1 MPPPV
6 PPAPV
11 LFSQLKLYTHYIVPA
26 PSDEARFLTAT
37 FARNADEYV
46 KKQRRLLLRYVGR
59 KMKLFDSGETSFRAQ
74 LYGDG
79 GEIED
84 VYFDETSFPPGQM
97 FQEVNWDWKPVAV
110 APLPPDPWDEFISPL
125 EMDFASEKEEKEYYK
140 KNPPLKLR
148 NVLSPVDL
156 AALNQ
161 FQSTLNDA
169 EFRALNAYRGTHH
182 SFMGPLMLGLT
193 EESLGVVR
201 FARSETRA
209 DSKDPARPPLS
220 KELSGPGFIREFM
233 TGFLTALSRAPK
245 LTQEINVFRGVVGK
259 EALNIDGTLALST
272 SYDKHVAFTFSNGR
286 GMCCML
292 KINVKPGVRFFAWR
306 GADDESEIMVLP
318 PYKALIED
326 IDGPDSG
333 LKKVTIIPVKYRGG
347 TRSTRVLR
355 TRSTRVLRTRRLAR
369 KTKKHT
375 RRS

>member
-1 MPPPV
+1 MP

-11 LFSQLKLYTHYIVPA
+11 LFSELKLYTHYIVPA

-37 FARNADEYV
+37 SASDDEYL
-46 KKQRRLLLRYVGR
+46 KKQRRLLLRHVGR
-59 KMKLFDSGETSFRAQ
+59 KMHLLGKGETSFHAQ

-79 GEIED
+79 AESES
-84 VYFDETSFPPGQM
+84 VYFDKTAFPDGQE
-97 FQEVNWDWKPVAV
+97 FQEVSWDWKPGAV
-110 APLPPDPWDEFISPL
+110 APLPPDPWDEFIPPL
-125 EMDFASEKEEKEYYK
+125 EMDFASDAAEKEYRK
-140 KNPPLKLR
+140 KNPLLKLR
-148 NVLSPVDL
+148 DVLSPVDL

-161 FQSTLNDA
+161 FQSTLTLNPA
-169 EFRALNAYRGTHH
+169 ELRALDAYKGDHH

-193 EESLGVVR
+193 EESLGVVD
-201 FARSETRA
+201 FARKQTRA

-220 KELSGPGFIREFM
+220 KERPGPGFIREFM

-245 LTQEINVFRGVVGK
+245 LTQEINVFRGIDGK

-272 SYDKHVAFTFSNGR
+272 SYDKHVAFTFSGKR
-286 GMCCML
+286 GACCML

-306 GADDESEIMVLP
+306 GADPEREIMVLP

-347 TRSTRVLR
+347 TRG
-355 TRSTRVLRTRRLAR
+355 LRTRRLAR
-369 KTKKHT
+369 KQKKHT

>member
-1 MPPPV
+1 MPPPAPPGPV
-6 PPAPV
+6 P
-11 LFSQLKLYTHYIVPA
+11 FSQLKLYTYYIVPA

-59 KMKLFDSGETSFRAQ
+59 KMHLLDSGETSFHAQ
-74 LYGDG
+74 LYRDDG
-79 GEIED
+79 ESES

-97 FQEVNWDWKPVAV
+97 FQEVNSMWKPVAV
-110 APLPPDPWDEFISPL
+110 APLPPDPWDEFIDPL
-125 EMDFASEKEEKEYYK
+125 EMDFASDAAEKEYHK
-140 KNPPLKLR
+140 KNPLLKLTD
-148 NVLSPVDL
+148 VLSPVDL

-161 FQSTLNDA
+161 FQSTINPDEL
-169 EFRALNAYRGTHH
+169 RALNAYKGTRH

-193 EESLGVVR
+193 EESLGVVD
-201 FARSETRA
+201 FAKTQTRA
-209 DSKDPARPPLS
+209 NSKDPARPPLP
-220 KELSGPGFIREFM
+220 KERPGPGFIREFM

-272 SYDKHVAFTFSNGR
+272 SYNKHVAFTFSNGR
-286 GMCCML
+286 GACCML
-292 KINVKPGVRFFAWR
+292 KMNVKPGVRFFAWR
-306 GADDESEIMVLP
+306 GSDPESEIMVLP

-347 TRSTRVLR
+347 TR
-355 TRSTRVLRTRRLAR
+355 RLAR
-369 KTKKHT
+369 KKKKHT

>member
-1 MPPPV
+1 MP

-11 LFSQLKLYTHYIVPA
+11 PFSQLKLYTNYIVPA

-37 FARNADEYV
+37 FARNDDEYV
-46 KKQRRLLLRYVGR
+46 KKQRRVLLRYVGR
-59 KMKLFDSGETSFRAQ
+59 KMHLLDRGETSFHTQ

-79 GEIED
+79 GEREN

-97 FQEVNWDWKPVAV
+97 FQEVNWDWEPVAG
-110 APLPPDPWDEFISPL
+110 APVPPDPWDEFISPL
-125 EMDFASEKEEKEYYK
+125 DMDFASDAAEKEYHK

-169 EFRALNAYRGTHH
+169 ELKALDAYKGNHH

-193 EESLGVVR
+193 EESLGVVD
-201 FARSETRA
+201 FARKQTRA
-209 DSKDPARPPLS
+209 NSNDPARPPLP
-220 KELSGPGFIREFM
+220 KERPGPGFIREFM

-292 KINVKPGVRFFAWR
+292 KMNVKPGVRFFAWR
-306 GADDESEIMVLP
+306 GLDPESEIMVLP

-347 TRSTRVLR
+347 TRSTRG
-355 TRSTRVLRTRRLAR
+355 LRTRRRRRLR
-369 KTKKHT
+369 QTKKLT
-375 RRS
+375 SKL

>member
-1 MPPPV
+1 MP

-11 LFSQLKLYTHYIVPA
+11 PFSQLKLYTDYIVPA
-26 PSDEARFLTAT
+26 PSDEARFFTAT
-37 FARNADEYV
+37 FARNSDEYL

-59 KMKLFDSGETSFRAQ
+59 KMYLLDRGETSFHAQ
-74 LYGDG
+74 LKGDG
-79 GEIED
+79 EEREN
-84 VYFDETSFPPGQM
+84 VYLDETSFPPGQM
-97 FQEVNWDWKPVAV
+97 FQEVSWDWKPTGL

-125 EMDFASEKEEKEYYK
+125 EMDFASEKEEKEYHK

-161 FQSTLNDA
+161 FQSTLTPA
-169 EFRALNAYRGTHH
+169 EFKALDAYKGDHH

-193 EESLGVVR
+193 EESLGVVDY
-201 FARSETRA
+201 ARKQTRA

-245 LTQEINVFRGVVGK
+245 LTQEINVFRGVEGK

-272 SYDKHVAFTFSNGR
+272 SYDKHVAYTFSGKR
-286 GMCCML
+286 GACCML

-306 GADDESEIMVLP
+306 GLDPESEIMVLP

-347 TRSTRVLR
+347 TRSTRG
-355 TRSTRVLRTRRLAR
+355 LRTRRRRRLR
-369 KTKKHT
+369 QTKKLT
-375 RRS
+375 SKL

>member
-1 MPPPV
+1 MP

-11 LFSQLKLYTHYIVPA
+11 PFSQLKLYTHYIVPA

-84 VYFDETSFPPGQM
+84 VYLDETSFPPGQM
-97 FQEVNWDWKPVAV
+97 FQEVSWDWKPTAL

-125 EMDFASEKEEKEYYK
+125 DMDFASEKEEKEYYK

-161 FQSTLNDA
+161 FQSTINPAELKALDA
-169 EFRALNAYRGTHH
+169 YKGDHH

-193 EESLGVVR
+193 EESLGVVD
-201 FARSETRA
+201 FAITQTHA
-209 DSKDPARPPLS
+209 DSKDPARPPLP
-220 KELSGPGFIREFM
+220 KERPGPGFIREFM
-233 TGFLTALSRAPK
+233 TGFFTALSRAPK

-259 EALNIDGTLALST
+259 EALNIDGTLPLST
-272 SYDKHVAFTFSNGR
+272 SYDKHVAYTFSAKR

-292 KINVKPGVRFFAWR
+292 KMNVKPGVRFFAWR
-306 GADDESEIMVLP
+306 GADPEREIMVLP

-347 TRSTRVLR
+347 TRG
-355 TRSTRVLRTRRLAR
+355 LRTRRRRRLR
-369 KTKKHT
+369 QTKKLT
-375 RRS
+375 SKL

>member
-1 MPPPV
+1 MAAPV
-6 PPAPV
+6 PY
-11 LFSQLKLYTHYIVPA
+11 SQLKDYTYYIVPA

-37 FARNADEYV
+37 SASDDEYL

-59 KMKLFDSGETSFRAQ
+59 KMQLLDRGETSFHAL
-74 LYGDG
+74 LYRDDG
-79 GEIED
+79 ESES
-84 VYFDETSFPPGQM
+84 VYFDETSFPPEQM
-97 FQEVNWDWKPVAV
+97 FQEVNSMWKPVAG
-110 APLPPDPWDEFISPL
+110 ATLPPDPWDEFISPL
-125 EMDFASEKEEKEYYK
+125 DMDFASDAAEQAYHQ
-140 KNPPLKLR
+140 KNPLLKLTE
-148 NVLSPVDL
+148 VLSPVDL

-161 FQSTLNDA
+161 FQSTLNPG
-169 EFRALNAYRGTHH
+169 EIRALDAYKGTRH

-193 EESLGVVR
+193 EESLGVVD
-201 FARSETRA
+201 FAKSQTRA
-209 DSKDPARPPLS
+209 NSKDPAQPPLP
-220 KELSGPGFIREFM
+220 KERPGPGFIREFM

-292 KINVKPGVRFFAWR
+292 KMNVKPGVRFFAWR
-306 GADDESEIMVLP
+306 GLDPESEIMVLP

-347 TRSTRVLR
+347 TRSTRG
-355 TRSTRVLRTRRLAR
+355 LRTRRLAR
-369 KTKKHT
+369 KQKKHT